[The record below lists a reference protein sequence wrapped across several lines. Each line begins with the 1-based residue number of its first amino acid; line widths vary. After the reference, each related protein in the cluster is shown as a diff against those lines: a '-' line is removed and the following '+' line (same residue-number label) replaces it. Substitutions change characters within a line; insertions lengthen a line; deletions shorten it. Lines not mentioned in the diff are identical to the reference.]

1 MKYEQ
6 YLILKNRKIA
16 ADVYEMILH
25 APRIA
30 DNCKAGQFMMVYL
43 DKGELLLPRPISI
56 CRKEGENIFLVYKVV
71 GTGTKYMSALPPG
84 SLLRLSG
91 PLGNGFTI
99 KNGLSKVALIG
110 GGIGVPPMVMLFKEL
125 SGVQADVFLGFRD
138 EAILKSHFTGANLYI
153 ATETGKEGTKGNILD
168 LLNDHGRHYEE
179 MYACGP
185 KAMLAAI
192 SRYAKDKSIPLQISL
207 EERMACG
214 LGTCMG
220 CVTPATAND
229 VNNPPMYMKIC
240 CEGPV
245 FYSDK
250 IEL

>member
-1 MKYEQ
+1 VKYEQ

-25 APRIA
+25 APGTSE
-30 DNCKAGQFMMVYL
+30 DCKPGQFMMVYL

-56 CRKEGENIFLVYKVV
+56 CRKEGDDIVLVYKVV
-71 GTGTKYMSALPPG
+71 GAGTDYMSTLPPG
-84 SLLRLSG
+84 TLLRLTG

-99 KNGLSKVALIG
+99 KNGLKKVALIG

-125 SGVQADVFLGFRD
+125 SGVQVDVFLGFRD
-138 EAILKSHFTGANLYI
+138 EAILKSHFAGANVHI
-153 ATETGKEGTKGNILD
+153 ATETGQEGIKGNVLD
-168 LLNDHGRHYEE
+168 LLNEHGQQYDE

-185 KAMLAAI
+185 KAMLAAV
-192 SRYAKDKSIPLQISL
+192 SGYAKDKGIPLQVSL

-214 LGTCMG
+214 VGTCMG
-220 CVTPATAND
+220 CVTPTPAKD
-229 VNNPPMYMKIC
+229 GNNPPMYMKIC

-250 IEL
+250 VEL

>member
-1 MKYEQ
+1 MKYEK

-16 ADVYEMILH
+16 TDVFEMILH
-25 APRIA
+25 TPRIVQC
-30 DNCKAGQFMMVYL
+30 CKAGQFMMVYL

-56 CRKEGENIFLVYKVV
+56 CRKKGEDIFLVYKVV
-71 GTGTKYMSALPPG
+71 GAGTKYMSTLPPG
-84 SLLRLSG
+84 SSLRLTG
-91 PLGNGFTI
+91 PLGNGFAI

-110 GGIGVPPMVMLFKEL
+110 GGIGVPPMVMLFEEL
-125 SGVQADVFLGFRD
+125 SGVQADVFLGFKD
-138 EAILKSHFTGANLYI
+138 EAILKSHFAGANLHI
-153 ATETGKEGTKGNILD
+153 ATETGQEGIKGNVLD
-168 LLNDHGRHYEE
+168 LLNHHGGHYDE

-185 KAMLAAI
+185 KAMLAAV
-192 SRYAKDKSIPLQISL
+192 SQYAKDKNIPLQVSL

-220 CVTPATAND
+220 CVTPAAND
-229 VNNPPMYMKIC
+229 VNNPPGYMKIC

-250 IEL
+250 VEL